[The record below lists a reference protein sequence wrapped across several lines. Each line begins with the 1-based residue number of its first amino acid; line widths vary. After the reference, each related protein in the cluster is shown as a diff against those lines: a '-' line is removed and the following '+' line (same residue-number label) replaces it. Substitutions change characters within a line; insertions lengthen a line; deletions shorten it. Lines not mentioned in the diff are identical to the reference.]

1 MTDVVFPPLSSER
14 SDATGVLSRW
24 YVRDGEQVGDGQVLA
39 EVMVDKVAADVLA
52 PAAGTLHVLVA
63 EDSEVVQGTVIG
75 SIDSTVLGHDRPDP
89 QG

>member
-14 SDATGVLSRW
+14 PDATGVLSRW
-24 YVRDGEQVGDGQVLA
+24 YARDGEHVDESQALA

-52 PAAGTLHVLVA
+52 PTTGTLHVLVA

-75 SIDSTVLGHDRPDP
+75 SIER
-89 QG
+89 